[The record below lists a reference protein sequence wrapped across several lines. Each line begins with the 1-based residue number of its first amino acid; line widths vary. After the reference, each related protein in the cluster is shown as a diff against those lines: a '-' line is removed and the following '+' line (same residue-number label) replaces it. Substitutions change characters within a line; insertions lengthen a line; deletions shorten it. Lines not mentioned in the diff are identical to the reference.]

1 MRPSNPS
8 ICSPEVILPTPEVE
22 FSLALDS
29 EDTPTTSTPM
39 SFYPNPA
46 PTSSLSNPLTL
57 AALPRFICQQQVR
70 RLILHLP
77 LPHVFWMGLPIP
89 VSLNSAPTPSALDH
103 LPSGSSFEQSL
114 HPLLFTLQPSHPP
127 LTTEAPSSHSQPQ
140 ATLLSPILRFSMAS
154 PSEPTAFSGIWQL
167 PQHGRRSPIFATVIF
182 SNSMLPAPSPSSP
195 WVLPKESERAKL
207 IGALMAYS
215 DPEIRYNPPFRE
227 APSLSEQPSK
237 LKQPIILA

>member
-1 MRPSNPS
+1 M
-8 ICSPEVILPTPEVE
+8 ILPTPEVE
-22 FSLALDS
+22 ISLALDS

-39 SFYPNPA
+39 SLYPNPA

-114 HPLLFTLQPSHPP
+114 HPLLFTLPS
-127 LTTEAPSSHSQPQ
+127 LTNSNLGPAHDLGVRASSN
-140 ATLLSPILRFSMAS
+140 TCMLSPFIN
-154 PSEPTAFSGIWQL
+154 
-167 PQHGRRSPIFATVIF
+167 H
-182 SNSMLPAPSPSSP
+182 SSR
-195 WVLPKESERAKL
+195 SERHELVAKETQDL
-207 IGALMAYS
+207 CRRGGVAVS
-215 DPEIRYNPPFRE
+215 
-227 APSLSEQPSK
+227 
-237 LKQPIILA
+237 